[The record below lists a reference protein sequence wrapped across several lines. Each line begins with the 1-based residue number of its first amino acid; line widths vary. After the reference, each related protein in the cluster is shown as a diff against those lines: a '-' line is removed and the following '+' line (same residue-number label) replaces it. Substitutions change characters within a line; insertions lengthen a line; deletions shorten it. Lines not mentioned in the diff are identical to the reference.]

1 MCKDHTKAVLLLYQF
16 SARLRVIQQYPLMVL
31 FQIQFMFSDVHL
43 VTGQIV
49 KVGILSGGKLKS
61 AVKIHVHIQNFPEH
75 PPIRI
80 MTELNLTIIGI
91 LLKTGQFEFQGSLSD
106 LKLPPFHLYVFQ
118 LFFKIHQ

>member
-1 MCKDHTKAVLLLYQF
+1 MLLYQF

-61 AVKIHVHIQNFPEH
+61 AVKIHVHIQNFPEY